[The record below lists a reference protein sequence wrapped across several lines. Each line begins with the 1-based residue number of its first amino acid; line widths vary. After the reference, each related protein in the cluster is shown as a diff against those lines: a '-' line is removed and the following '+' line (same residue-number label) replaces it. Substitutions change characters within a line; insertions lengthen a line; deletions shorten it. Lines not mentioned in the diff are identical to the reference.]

1 VNPITHL
8 LASWTVANIPRL
20 EKRDRAIVTIS
31 GLIPDLD
38 GAGAIV
44 EVLTRDTGH
53 PLYWWT
59 DYHHVLGHN
68 IGIGLALLAAGLAA
82 GRRRVMTGLM
92 ALSAFHLH
100 LLGDLVG
107 ARGPE
112 GFDWPIPYL
121 LPFSDHLQLSWS
133 GQWALNAWPNIVI
146 TIVLLTITFYLA
158 WLRGFSPLEMISRR
172 ADQAFV
178 GALHKR
184 FGSPG
189 RKDPG

>member
-8 LASWTVANIPRL
+8 LASWTVANIPTL
-20 EKRDRAIVTIS
+20 ERRDRAVVTVS
-31 GLIPDLD
+31 GLVPDLD

-44 EVLTRDTGH
+44 EVLTRETNH

-68 IGIGLALLAAGLAA
+68 LGVGLALLVAGLAA
-82 GRRRVMTGLM
+82 GRRRAMTGLM
-92 ALSAFHLH
+92 AFLAFHLH
-100 LLGDLVG
+100 LLGDIVG

-112 GFDWPIPYL
+112 GFDWPIPYM
-121 LPFSDHLQLSWS
+121 LPFSERLQLSWS

-146 TIVLLTITFYLA
+146 TIVLLAITFYLA
-158 WLRGFSPLEMISRR
+158 WRRGFSPLEMISHK
-172 ADQAFV
+172 ADRAFV

-184 FGSPG
+184 FGEPE
-189 RKDPG
+189 RKDCG